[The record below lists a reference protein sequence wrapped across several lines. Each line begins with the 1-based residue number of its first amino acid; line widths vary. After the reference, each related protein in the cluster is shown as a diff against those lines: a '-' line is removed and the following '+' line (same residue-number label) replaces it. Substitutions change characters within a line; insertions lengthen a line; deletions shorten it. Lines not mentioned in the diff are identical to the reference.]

1 MFFCVLLAR
10 DVLLSECIF
19 SMLVFLQGPRPHSVE
34 FSQNKLTC
42 RSGEL
47 RCYNSLFSLNRKME
61 YKINKFK
68 CNVDFNENLRN
79 ADFKLFVSFQITTG
93 LILYK
98 ITNLNKINFV

>member
-1 MFFCVLLAR
+1 
-10 DVLLSECIF
+10 
-19 SMLVFLQGPRPHSVE
+19 
-34 FSQNKLTC
+34 
-42 RSGEL
+42 
-47 RCYNSLFSLNRKME
+47 ME